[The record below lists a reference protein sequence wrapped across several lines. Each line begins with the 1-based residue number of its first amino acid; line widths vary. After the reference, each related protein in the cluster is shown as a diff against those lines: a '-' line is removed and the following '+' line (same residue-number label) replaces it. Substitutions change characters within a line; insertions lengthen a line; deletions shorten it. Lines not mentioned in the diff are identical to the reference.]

1 MNNYTQPYYSSP
13 VMRGQYNMPYTYQ
26 QPVYDPNM
34 MQPQPQVQPQQQQQ
48 QSVNS
53 IQNYDFVGTFIK
65 SYDEV
70 KTNSFNCERP
80 LFLLDT
86 ANDKLYIKQMDNK
99 GVPVISAFNV
109 SPMQSDGI
117 EEIKEDKKD
126 WEKIIADMQNKYD
139 KKIKEL
145 EDTIKDIK
153 NTKGSK

>member
-1 MNNYTQPYYSSP
+1 MNNYTQPYYNI
-13 VMRGQYNMPYTYQ
+13 RGQYNIPYAYQ
-26 QPVYDPNM
+26 PPVYDANM
-34 MQPQPQVQPQQQQQ
+34 VQPQPQVQAQQQTA
-48 QSVNS
+48 NS

-99 GVPVISAFNV
+99 GVPVVSAFKV
-109 SPMQSDGI
+109 TAMQSDGI

-126 WEKIIADMQNKYD
+126 WEKIISDMQNKYD

-145 EDTIKDIK
+145 EETIKDIK